1 MANSTLANLRH
12 VASVVIAIGAVGCA
26 GERKNAEPP
35 MQPASYEPAPA
46 TTVEPQGLPP
56 TAPAE
61 GNPAIPET
69 GEPESPDTMGPQAP
83 APPQ

>member
-1 MANSTLANLRH
+1 MANSRH
-12 VASVVIAIGAVGCA
+12 VASTVLVLLAFGCA

-35 MQPASYEPAPA
+35 MQPASYEAPPA
-46 TTVEPQGLPP
+46 TTNEPRGLPP

-61 GNPAIPET
+61 DNPVTPDM
-69 GEPESPDTMGPQAP
+69 GEPEAPDTMGPQAP